1 MKARIITD
9 CVIDIKDERREE
21 VIDRNES
28 DKSEAFF
35 ISLMIDCMINVKD
48 ERREEVINR
57 NESDKSKSRKT

>member
-1 MKARIITD
+1 
-9 CVIDIKDERREE
+9 VIDIKDERREE